1 MLFATRSV
9 MVNAPV
15 EAIWSTLVDKAEHPE
30 KYMPFKPEILKIHET
45 FPNGLLREIKT
56 EQMHLFERVTFDK
69 NAGVVK
75 FSVENHPVYS
85 GFIVE
90 KVTPPEDPGGL
101 PLLTFTMDLQPK
113 SATAE
118 QQPEAQWFLNAAKPE
133 LIYNGVNHLKEII
146 ERNHPRFDDAAHVD
160 QLAVGPGPLVG
171 AGDVP
176 GGRVDARGELRQ
188 VLQRRRTLPVQQFP
202 HRLRT
207 TRDHRLLPGLPGE
220 SEVLCAP
227 HPESVGGGRLDAGLR
242 DDRHLPPA
250 RREGV
255 HVALQRYHPR
265 QKWQGAGTPHLHGH
279 RPRLGGL
286 TPAHASRRDRKEEQW
301 QKRVRE
307 RSPRSSGG

>member
-1 MLFATRSV
+1 
-9 MVNAPV
+9 
-15 EAIWSTLVDKAEHPE
+15 
-30 KYMPFKPEILKIHET
+30 
-45 FPNGLLREIKT
+45 
-56 EQMHLFERVTFDK
+56 MHLFERVTFDK

-133 LIYNGVNHLKEII
+133 LIYAGVNHLKEII
-146 ERNHPRFDDAAHVD
+146 ERNHPRFATQPMSTNSQLVRDHLLVREMFLAGESMHVENFVKFYNDDALY
-160 QLAVGPGPLVG
+160 QFSNF
-171 AGDVP
+171 
-176 GGRVDARGELRQ
+176 
-188 VLQRRRTLPVQQFP
+188 PVVVW
-202 HRLRT
+202 T
-207 TRDHRLLPGLPGE
+207 TGDHRLLPGLPGE
-220 SEVLCAP
+220 SEVLRAP
-227 HPESVGGGRLDAGLR
+227 HPESLGGGRLDAGLR

-255 HVALQRYHPR
+255 HAALQRYHPR
-265 QKWQGAGTPHLHGH
+265 QKRQGAGTPHLHGH

-286 TPAHASRRDRKEEQW
+286 SPAHASRRERKEEQW